1 MASSWFYFFLYV
13 GVKDLV
19 ASTSHLVLL
28 SCAAESRD
36 NTNEKWT
43 LYNLTLPTSLAL
55 YKNMIELANMSR
67 SLNPH
72 GYLELISEAHI
83 ILRAACH
90 QLTWTMATTKD
101 SNSNGETNALL
112 LKDTKEFYQASCQLL
127 GNYYAL
133 HAETKTETQLALP
146 YFRMSGKP
154 ILYLLKSLMN
164 LWKTKKSEK
173 QETETQLPCGFV
185 CYIKEIILNPIAGD
199 GGEDTLEANQAD
211 LIIDILGQYASK
223 TLASLVLKSAS
234 FRQFKSNQIRD
245 HIRKHLDQQESFNEL
260 DALHVL
266 AFVILSV
273 EQGHNSD
280 VVERSRTYLKS
291 LPAGQVSEVI
301 LQHHQFLVETT
312 GTTASE
318 ESLSDMASLLRDS
331 IPNIFVEVLV
341 SLIKSDI
348 YSLQLVLHLLIGS
361 LVSSST
367 NAEKLSN
374 DAVILQLFLESY
386 FIDVIDASNPEE
398 GAIIL
403 DGDQLQAL
411 HTLIRSYLTSLGIPV
426 RFEEKNID
434 CNMFGNRN
442 LYLDLLPPFK
452 TSVNVKEM
460 MMNADSPEFWCQNSL
475 LKLQSLLCSNL
486 CKGAYYLVM
495 IYTSGSRIVPT
506 PPIK

>member
-1 MASSWFYFFLYV
+1 MFV

-28 SCAAESRD
+28 SCAESRD
-36 NTNEKWT
+36 NNEKWT

-101 SNSNGETNALL
+101 NSNGETNDL
-112 LKDTKEFYQASCQLL
+112 LKDTKECYQASCQLL

-164 LWKTKKSEK
+164 LWKKKKEKSEEE
-173 QETETQLPCGFV
+173 QEQQKSSSLETQVLPCGFV
-185 CYIKEIILNPIAGD
+185 CYITEIILNPIAD

-245 HIRKHLDQQESFNEL
+245 HIRKHLEQQEFFNEL

-273 EQGHNSD
+273 EQGHSD
-280 VVERSRTYLKS
+280 VERSRTYLKS
-291 LPAGQVSEVI
+291 LPPGQVSEVI

-312 GTTASE
+312 GTE
-318 ESLSDMASLLRDS
+318 ESLSDTASLLRDS

-348 YSLQLVLHLLIGS
+348 YSLQMVLHLLIGS

-386 FIDVIDASNPEE
+386 FIDVIDTSNSEE

-434 CNMFGNRN
+434 CNMFGNRY

-460 MMNADSPEFWCQNSL
+460 MMSADSPEFWCQNSL

-486 CKGAYYLVM
+486 CKG
-495 IYTSGSRIVPT
+495 TC
-506 PPIK
+506 

>member
-1 MASSWFYFFLYV
+1 MFV

-28 SCAAESRD
+28 SCAESRD
-36 NTNEKWT
+36 NNEKWT

-101 SNSNGETNALL
+101 NSNGETNDL
-112 LKDTKEFYQASCQLL
+112 LKDTKECYQASCQLL

-164 LWKTKKSEK
+164 LWKKKEKSEEEQH
-173 QETETQLPCGFV
+173 QEQQKSSSLETQVLPCGFV
-185 CYIKEIILNPIAGD
+185 CYITEIILNPIAD

-245 HIRKHLDQQESFNEL
+245 HIRKHLEQQESFNEL

-273 EQGHNSD
+273 EQGHSD
-280 VVERSRTYLKS
+280 VERSRTYLKS
-291 LPAGQVSEVI
+291 LPPGQVSEVI

-312 GTTASE
+312 GTE
-318 ESLSDMASLLRDS
+318 ESLSDTASLLRDS

-348 YSLQLVLHLLIGS
+348 YSLQMVLHLLIGS

-386 FIDVIDASNPEE
+386 FIDVIDTSNSEE

-434 CNMFGNRN
+434 CNMFGNRY

-460 MMNADSPEFWCQNSL
+460 MMSADSPEFWCQNSL

-486 CKGAYYLVM
+486 CKG
-495 IYTSGSRIVPT
+495 TC
-506 PPIK
+506 